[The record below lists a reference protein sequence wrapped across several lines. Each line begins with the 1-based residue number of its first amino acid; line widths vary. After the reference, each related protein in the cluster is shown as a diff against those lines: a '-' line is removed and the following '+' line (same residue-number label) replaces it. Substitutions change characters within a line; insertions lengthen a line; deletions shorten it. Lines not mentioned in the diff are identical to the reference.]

1 MTTKSGNAAMERVVG
16 LQKQLTVVASLTL
29 TGAGS
34 LAITALSTSMP
45 PELASNSVN
54 FDFITANGIGT
65 ICPEFTFS
73 GINLTTAPVIGFE
86 ILDTEA
92 VALLGGG
99 GSHAVGG
106 AANANGGT
114 WTVQANA
121 AVVTSGTVGGVT
133 NKGNIAGYLTL
144 TSGFV
149 GATGALSTVLN
160 GTTSTGTAIFT
171 ILWV

>member
-1 MTTKSGNAAMERVVG
+1 MPAKSGNAAVERVSG
-16 LQKQLTVVASLTL
+16 MKKQLTVVASLTL

-34 LAITALSTSMP
+34 LAIAVVSANMP
-45 PELASNSVN
+45 PELASNSAN
-54 FDFITANGIGT
+54 FDFIVANGVGT
-65 ICPEFTFS
+65 IAPEFTFS

-99 GSHAVGG
+99 GWHSVGG

-114 WTVQANA
+114 WTIQANA

-160 GTTSTGTAIFT
+160 GTTSTGTAVFLIEW
-171 ILWV
+171 I